1 MRINF
6 VNGSNR
12 NMQQTYNRRTEM
24 RMIKMLEKRIQNKPS
39 NACRMEGPLAIIRS
53 NTRNVKMAG

>member
-12 NMQQTYNRRTEM
+12 NKHQTYNRRTEM
-24 RMIKMLEKRIQNKPS
+24 RMIKMLDDYS
-39 NACRMEGPLAIIRS
+39 GTL
-53 NTRNVKMAG
+53 